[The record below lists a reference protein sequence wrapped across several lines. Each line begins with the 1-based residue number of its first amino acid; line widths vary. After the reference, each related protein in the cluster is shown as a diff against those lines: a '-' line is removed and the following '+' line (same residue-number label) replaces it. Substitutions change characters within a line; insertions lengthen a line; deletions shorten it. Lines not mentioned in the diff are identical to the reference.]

1 MGTDLEPISHL
12 DTMDKV
18 VQEMLK
24 GSNTRQIAKTLGMKP
39 PEVDKYIAEW
49 QGYARNNQYI
59 QDRAKDALMAT
70 DEHYN
75 MIISG
80 LWSVVSE
87 AETGGDLKTRAST
100 LKTIADVEGKRIE
113 MLQKSGVMENQQIAD
128 QIIDMERKHE
138 VIINILR
145 KVQEEYP
152 QAADFIKREI
162 AKITGEVVG
171 EVVN

>member
-1 MGTDLEPISHL
+1 
-12 DTMDKV
+12 
-18 VQEMLK
+18 
-24 GSNTRQIAKTLGMKP
+24 MKP
-39 PEVDKYIAEW
+39 PEVDKYISEW

-75 MIISG
+75 LIISG

-87 AETGGDLKTRAST
+87 AEIGGDLKTRAST

-152 QAADFIKREI
+152 QAADLIKREI